1 MTAWRRIRATAL
13 LVVLAGPAP
22 AHAEVIAQTDL
33 GFVSR
38 NVVVVAGSAMEVW
51 KRLVTPAAWW
61 LSDHTFSGDAANL
74 TLDSVPGGCFCENL
88 PQDDA
93 EAGNAAKPSP
103 APRPPARGG
112 VEHMRVVFVDDTRAM
127 RLVGALGPLQ
137 GEAVNGALTV
147 TLKPV
152 DGGTRVIFE
161 YVVAGYMRYPGDK
174 IATAVDT
181 MMENQLLNLA
191 KTFNSA
197 AGSSPKGATQAA
209 TGDGLAADLDNPR
222 K

>member
-103 APRPPARGG
+103 APRPPMPQSASSSSRSSAPPP
-112 VEHMRVVFVDDTRAM
+112 DW
-127 RLVGALGPLQ
+127 Q
-137 GEAVNGALTV
+137 SS
-147 TLKPV
+147 
-152 DGGTRVIFE
+152 
-161 YVVAGYMRYPGDK
+161 RYR
-174 IATAVDT
+174 
-181 MMENQLLNLA
+181 
-191 KTFNSA
+191 
-197 AGSSPKGATQAA
+197 
-209 TGDGLAADLDNPR
+209 LAASTGGQPQA
-222 K
+222 